1 MLELI
6 RKSFE
11 LSVRMRWL
19 KEINKVV
26 KKRDKLYEQYKR
38 QCYVAEELYK
48 EFCKK
53 YPNEI
58 KKEK

>member
-6 RKSFE
+6 KKEFE
-11 LSVRMRWL
+11 LWVKMRWL
-19 KEINKVV
+19 KEINKVN
-26 KKRDKLYEQYKR
+26 KKRDKLYEDYKR
-38 QCYVAEELYK
+38 QCYVADELCK
-48 EFCKK
+48 EYIKK

>member
-6 RKSFE
+6 KKEFE
-11 LSVRMRWL
+11 LWVKMRWL
-19 KEINKVV
+19 KEINKVIT
-26 KKRDKLYEQYKR
+26 KRDKLYEDYKR
-38 QCYVAEELYK
+38 QCFVAEELYK